1 MELSQEQLLILF
13 KSSLENP
20 PSSRDELKNWIY
32 VFLGLDIPDTHL
44 PDEDSNAS
52 PMEALWVSY
61 ENYKNNRG
69 DEEPGYIW
77 LASRDSMKTLAAS
90 ILAVVV
96 MVFFNASIC
105 WLASIEPQS
114 KIALSN
120 VQSFI
125 QKLSKFLEYCD
136 RKVEASNARTLE
148 ITTKEGGKSSVTIL
162 VATMASVNGKHV
174 NCVFVDE
181 VDLLRDPRV
190 LDEVQAVASLIGNQ
204 FPLKTYFSTRKFAF
218 SNMETLIQKRDSL
231 GLKLLKWD
239 ILDVTER
246 CPESR
251 HKPEEPKVVR
261 YIHRDPP
268 LRSYSQEEFDLL
280 AEVEQ
285 AQYQKIDAYAGC
297 AGCRLLPQCKMRLA
311 HRSPEDRGKLWK
323 RIDHT
328 INMFRSMSPDMAN
341 AQLLCRKPSQSGLV
355 YPRFE
360 EKHNSY
366 TISDAYYQ
374 FTGERVLNPSLDDLI
389 ALLHKNEI
397 AFYVGGD
404 WGHTAAQAFVVSAVM
419 PAGEWWIIDTYAIPG
434 LEFDDILTLG
444 KKIRDIYHPK
454 KWFMDTNQPMFIKTF
469 DRNGMRCADFK
480 KDVAGGIESVRAQVV
495 DSAGRRRL
503 KVIKHERNDILFEGF
518 KKHHF
523 IIDSLGRPSG
533 DPDDGNPWSDVMDSL
548 RYKGQNLFGTKS
560 QKPIVV
566 SAQPAP
572 VAQTTQKTYEDTN
585 RELMKNQIRTLAQ
598 ETEVGK
604 TRKKNGFHWNF

>member
-1 MELSQEQLLILF
+1 MNISEEQLLLLF

-20 PSSRDELKNWIY
+20 PSSKEELKNWIY

-52 PMEALWVSY
+52 PMEALWLSY
-61 ENYKNNRG
+61 ENYKNNKG

-90 ILAVVV
+90 ILAVTV
-96 MVFFNASIC
+96 MIFFNSTIC

-125 QKLSKFLEYCD
+125 QKLSKFLEYSD
-136 RKVEASNARTLE
+136 RTVEASNARTLE
-148 ITTKEGGKSSVTIL
+148 ITANDGSKSSVTIL

-204 FPLKTYFSTRKFAF
+204 FPLKTYFSTRKFSF
-218 SNMETLIQKRDSL
+218 SNMETLIQKRESL

-251 HKPEEPKVVR
+251 HKPEEPKIVR

-285 AQYQKIDAYAGC
+285 AQFRKIEAYAGC
-297 AGCRLLPQCKMRLA
+297 GGCKLLSQCKTRLA
-311 HRSPEDRGKLWK
+311 HRSKEDRGKLWK
-323 RIDHT
+323 KIDHT

-360 EKHNSY
+360 ERLNSY
-366 TISDAYYQ
+366 SIEDAYYQ
-374 FTGERVLNPSLDDLI
+374 FTGNRVLGVTLEDLI
-389 ALLHKNEI
+389 AELHKNEI
-397 AFYVGGD
+397 AIYVGGD
-404 WGHTAAQAFVVSAVM
+404 WGHTAAQAFVISAVM
-419 PAGEWWIIDTYAIPG
+419 PAGEWWILDSYAIPG

-444 KKIRDIYHPK
+444 KKIRDQYNPK

-469 DRNGMRCADFK
+469 NKNGMRCAEFK

-495 DSAGRRRL
+495 DSTGRRRL
-503 KVIKHERNDILFEGF
+503 KMIRHERTEILFEGF

-523 IIDSLGRPSG
+523 IIDSLGKPSG
-533 DPDDGNPWSDVMDSL
+533 DPDDGNPWSDVMDSM

-572 VAQTTQKTYEDTN
+572 QKGASQKTNEETN
-585 RELMKNQIRTLAQ
+585 KELMKNQIKTLTQDVDA
-598 ETEVGK
+598 GK
-604 TRKKNGFHWNF
+604 TKKKGSFHWNF

>member
-1 MELSQEQLLILF
+1 MNIPEEQLLLLF
-13 KSSLENP
+13 RSSLDAP
-20 PSSRDELKNWIY
+20 PNSKEELKNWIY

-52 PMEALWVSY
+52 PMEALWLSY
-61 ENYKNNRG
+61 ENYRNNRG

-90 ILAVVV
+90 ILAVTV

-125 QKLSKFLEYCD
+125 QKLSKYLEYCD
-136 RKVEASNARTLE
+136 RTVEASNARTLE
-148 ITTKEGGKSSVTIL
+148 ITTKDGSKSSVTIL

-218 SNMETLIQKRDSL
+218 SNMETLIQKRESL
-231 GLKLLKWD
+231 GLRLLKWD
-239 ILDVTER
+239 ILDVTEK

-251 HKPEEPKVVR
+251 YKPEEPKVVR

-268 LRSYSQEEFDLL
+268 LRSYTQEEFDLL

-285 AQYQKIDAYAGC
+285 AQYKKIEAYSGC
-297 AGCRLLPQCKMRLA
+297 GNCKLLPQCKMRLA

-323 RIDHT
+323 KIDHT

-360 EKHNSY
+360 ERLNSY
-366 TISDAYYQ
+366 SVEDAYYQ
-374 FTGERVLNPSLDDLI
+374 FTGNRVLGITLDDLI
-389 ALLHKNEI
+389 AELHKNEI
-397 AFYVGGD
+397 AIYVGGD
-404 WGHTAAQAFVVSAVM
+404 WGHTAAQAFVISAVM
-419 PAGEWWIIDTYAIPG
+419 PGGEWWILDSYAIPG

-444 KKIRDIYHPK
+444 KKIRDKYNPR

-469 DRNGMRCADFK
+469 NKNGMKCAEFK

-495 DSAGRRRL
+495 DSTGRRRL
-503 KVIKHERNDILFEGF
+503 KVIKHERTEILFEGF

-523 IIDSLGRPSG
+523 IIDSLGKPSG
-533 DPDDGNPWSDVMDSL
+533 DPDDGNPWSDVMDSM

-566 SAQPAP
+566 AAKEAP
-572 VAQTTQKTYEDTN
+572 TPIVAQKTSEETN
-585 RELMKNQIRTLAQ
+585 RQLMKNQIRTLTQ
-598 ETEVGK
+598 ETNTGK
-604 TRKKNGFHWNF
+604 TKKKNGFHWNF